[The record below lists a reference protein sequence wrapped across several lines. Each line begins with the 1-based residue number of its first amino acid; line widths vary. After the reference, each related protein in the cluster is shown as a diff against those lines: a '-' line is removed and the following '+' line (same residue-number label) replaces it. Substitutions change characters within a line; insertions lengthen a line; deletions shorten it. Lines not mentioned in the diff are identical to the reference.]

1 MFPSAVSFIDI
12 DVVKVL
18 GQRRH
23 LKIMTLPLC
32 NSLHLPIHKHLCMN
46 REEGKWQM
54 RKCLLLNTLCWLPV
68 CIKFHQQIILS
79 TKWEVQSLWYTL
91 PSYRC
96 YYQPIRLRI
105 SSQQGMAQPSQ
116 LCSPHMDRQITLTKL
131 ARYCRKVPCH
141 SVVVKTTEVQK

>member
-1 MFPSAVSFIDI
+1 MFPSAASFIDI

-23 LKIMTLPLC
+23 LKIMTIPLS
-32 NSLHLPIHKHLCMN
+32 NSLYLPIYAHLYMT
-46 REEGKWQM
+46 RGGGKWQM
-54 RKCLLLNTLCWLPV
+54 RKCFLLNTMCWLPV
-68 CIKFHQQIILS
+68 CIKFCQRIILS

-96 YYQPIRLRI
+96 DYQPLRLRI

-116 LCSPHMDRQITLTKL
+116 LCSPHMGRQITLTKL
-131 ARYCRKVPCH
+131 ARYYRKVSCH